1 MKKSDKQWLFLQDV
15 SLLVQYATSQG
26 YKLTGGE
33 LWRPDE
39 MQAIY
44 LQDGKTQV
52 KRSNHQDKMAIDLN
66 LFVDGEIQW
75 SKNEDWEKL
84 GKFWCKI
91 RPQNRWGGNY
101 KTLKDPY
108 HFESVY

>member
-1 MKKSDKQWLFLQDV
+1 MSQSNKQWVFLQDV
-15 SLLVQYATSQG
+15 SLFVQYAVSQG

-33 LWRPDE
+33 LWRPEE

-52 KRSNHQDKMAIDLN
+52 KRSNHQDRMAIDFN
-66 LFVDGEIQW
+66 LFVGGEIQW
-75 SKNEDWEKL
+75 SKNKDWEKL
-84 GKFWCKI
+84 GEFWCAI

-101 KTLKDPY
+101 KTLSDPY